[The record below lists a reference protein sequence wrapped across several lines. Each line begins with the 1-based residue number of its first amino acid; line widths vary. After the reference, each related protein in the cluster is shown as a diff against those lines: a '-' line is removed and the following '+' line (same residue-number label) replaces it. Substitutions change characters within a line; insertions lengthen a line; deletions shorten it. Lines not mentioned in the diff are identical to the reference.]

1 MRTLCDKSG
10 VLLVLDEIQTG
21 AGRTGTYLY
30 CEQHSVRP
38 DVIAL
43 GKGLAGGMPVGATL
57 FSNDVAQCMT
67 VGSHGSTFGGNPL
80 CSRVAYEVARVV
92 SQEEFLANVRRI
104 GQRFLSGLEMLQGQY
119 GDTIRAARGVGLLCA
134 LELAIPCHPVQ
145 RALAAS
151 GLVCTTLG
159 QNSLRFTAPLI
170 IDQQHVDW
178 ALEVLDNTFCKL

>member
-1 MRTLCDKSG
+1 M
-10 VLLVLDEIQTG
+10 
-21 AGRTGTYLY
+21 
-30 CEQHSVRP
+30 RP